1 MTWWQGR
8 RELFHL
14 VIPAALIAGAWAAR
28 WLSGPELFYSL
39 PMTAAAVYAGVPI
52 VQEAWLRLR
61 HKQFSIPLLITV
73 ASAGAL
79 WIGEVWEAAAVTFLY
94 RFGGYL
100 ESLTLNRTRAALREL
115 LDLRP
120 VTARVRRE
128 DGEWREVPA
137 DEVRVGEIV
146 LVRPGEKVPVDGTAV
161 GGPAALDIA
170 ALIGDGSVGSDGKEL
185 AFGIPGY
192 ERGTVDETRHLK
204 LETFDAK
211 TAQDCSL
218 WFDNPP
224 QGFALSLTDEGG
236 SLTLHRDETLP
247 RSRGCVFDYRLYAVL
262 LPGLD
267 APRDRGV
274 VIVSVYPGGFEGPDR
289 RFLAVPLAL

>member
-1 MTWWQGR
+1 MKPNVD
-8 RELFHL
+8 L
-14 VIPAALIAGAWAAR
+14 
-28 WLSGPELFYSL
+28 
-39 PMTAAAVYAGVPI
+39 
-52 VQEAWLRLR
+52 
-61 HKQFSIPLLITV
+61 V
-73 ASAGAL
+73 ASA
-79 WIGEVWEAAAVTFLY
+79 
-94 RFGGYL
+94 R
-100 ESLTLNRTRAALREL
+100 RAASFFGFLGLMASPAVAGDRALIDFIGFSPDAKYFAFEEFGIQDGSGFAYSNIYVVDLETDSWLEGTPIRLQAESEDKPLLQLRSEANSQA
-115 LDLRP
+115 LRII
-120 VTARVRRE
+120 
-128 DGEWREVPA
+128 A
-137 DEVRVGEIV
+137 DKEIF
-146 LVRPGEKVPVDGTAV
+146 VPV
-161 GGPAALDIA
+161 DIA

-236 SLTLHRDETLP
+236 SQTLHRDETLP
-247 RSRGCVFDYRLYAVL
+247 RSRGCAFDYRIYAVL